1 MEGAQLLN
9 NFGIFKLEKC
19 KLLIDVVIVGL
30 VTLQIRIPHQQIA
43 LFDEFH
49 PLLSKW
55 LPT

>member
-1 MEGAQLLN
+1 MAVDNSLTISEFFEQ
-9 NFGIFKLEKC
+9 EKC

-30 VTLQIRIPHQQIA
+30 VTHQIRIPHQQIA